1 MTHLLL
7 ILALIVLAYATIS
20 KLVPKFSLT
29 APIVFL
35 ATGVLISGLLDGA
48 LHEDARELLEHLAE
62 LTLVVVLFTDASR
75 INARVLLHELGF
87 PIRLLGI
94 GMPLS
99 IVLGTVVA
107 MLLFPSWSI
116 WEAALL
122 SAMLAP
128 TDAALGQAVVES
140 PRVPQRIREAL
151 NVESGLNDGIAVP
164 IVLLFASIAD
174 AEMNVQ
180 STASWASFLALQLSL
195 GPIVG
200 IAVGWMG
207 GRLMER
213 AYQRG
218 WASDRYLKLSGIAI
232 PVLAWAG
239 ALAIG
244 GNGFIAAFF
253 AGLAIGCSTTSV
265 RSKIQEFGETEGA
278 LLSILAFTM
287 LGATLVVPV
296 LQVASWRDWCYAGM
310 SLTVVRLL
318 PVAIA
323 TAKMKAQPATR
334 MFLGWFGPRGLATL
348 IFALLVA
355 SEYSLPHGE
364 RIFTIAILTVVM
376 SVILHGVTA
385 LPASNWYGRW
395 MDQEELKNQC
405 ERVVVTEHLP
415 RCRHSD
421 ML

>member
-7 ILALIVLAYATIS
+7 VVALLVLAYATIS
-20 KLVPKFSLT
+20 NLVPKLSLT

-35 ATGVLISGLLDGA
+35 ATGVLISGSLAGS
-48 LHEDARELLEHLAE
+48 LHENARELLEHIAE
-62 LTLVVVLFTDASR
+62 LTLVIVLFTDASR
-75 INARVLLHELGF
+75 INARVLLRELGF

-99 IVLGTVVA
+99 ILLGTVIA
-107 MLLFPSWSI
+107 MLMFPAWSI

-122 SAMLAP
+122 SALLAP

-140 PRVPQRIREAL
+140 ARVPQRIREAL

-174 AEMNVQ
+174 AQMNIQ
-180 STASWASFLALQLSL
+180 STADWTYFLTLQLSL
-195 GPIVG
+195 GPIAG
-200 IAVGWMG
+200 ASVGWVG
-207 GRLMER
+207 GRLTETT
-213 AYQRG
+213 YQWG
-218 WASDRYLKLSGIAI
+218 WASERYLNLSGIAI

-239 ALAIG
+239 ATAIG

-265 RSKIQEFGETEGA
+265 RSKIQEFGETQGA
-278 LLSILAFTM
+278 LLSILAFMM
-287 LGATLVVPV
+287 LGATFVVPAI
-296 LQVASWRDWCYAGM
+296 QVAGLRDWCYAGL
-310 SLTVVRLL
+310 SLTIVRLI

-323 TAKMKAQPATR
+323 LAKMRVQPATKI
-334 MFLGWFGPRGLATL
+334 FLGWFGPRGLATL
-348 IFALLVA
+348 IFALLIS

-376 SVILHGVTA
+376 SAVLHGVTA

-395 MDQEELKNQC
+395 MEKEELKNEC
-405 ERVVVTEHLP
+405 EHMIVTEHLP
-415 RCRHSD
+415 RCSHHD
-421 ML
+421 